1 MDRSYKIYKSYHTSH
16 HNTTKTHLQIST
28 PPSSVQ
34 QRTDAHNLPNKHI
47 ESQAS
52 KLQASSNAPTFTTS
66 LQTTRNLKLPNY
78 KRPATRRRS
87 QPPRQTTRKLSLSS
101 QPSSAA
107 LMAHPTPGNPL
118 NPPSL
123 INPTLPPEAPHSHH
137 YLPPGIEQP
146 GRRVP
151 VGYDSAGGELILG
164 WRKSALFLKS
174 PLSERQQAASSD
186 FLKTVL
192 AEFRQPRSSPR
203 RSPEPT
209 GTRLPG
215 VRHPPSA
222 LHPPPQKKSAPQ
234 PIQTTKNALLIPSAY
249 NHTQS
254 PTISIQ

>member
-1 MDRSYKIYKSYHTSH
+1 MYPTIKIPTCQTLSQNLHTPISHPAQRRWLPQETQPFLPAIQRSDDGTSL
-16 HNTTKTHLQIST
+16 TFRPQETQPFLPAI
-28 PPSSVQ
+28 
-34 QRTDAHNLPNKHI
+34 QRSADG
-47 ESQAS
+47 
-52 KLQASSNAPTFTTS
+52 SSNSREST
-66 LQTTRNLKLPNY
+66 Q
-78 KRPATRRRS
+78 
-87 QPPRQTTRKLSLSS
+87 SS
-101 QPSSAA
+101 SPHQSP
-107 LMAHPTPGNPL
+107 
-118 NPPSL
+118 
-123 INPTLPPEAPHSHH
+123 LPPVAPHPHH
-137 YLPPGIEQP
+137 YLPPGTEQP

-174 PLSERQQAASSD
+174 SLSERQQAASSD

-203 RSPEPT
+203 RSPEQT
-209 GTRLPG
+209 GTRLHG